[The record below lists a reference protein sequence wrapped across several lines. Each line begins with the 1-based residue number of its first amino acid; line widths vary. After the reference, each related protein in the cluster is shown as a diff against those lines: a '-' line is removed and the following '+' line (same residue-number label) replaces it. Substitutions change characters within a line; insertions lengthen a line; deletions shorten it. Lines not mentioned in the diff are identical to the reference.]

1 MDNLSLNI
9 KGKLVDLKKPKIM
22 GILNLSRDSFYDG
35 GKYSSKDKALKQ
47 TEKMFN
53 EGADIIDIGAFTSKP
68 GSVLLSAEKEKQ
80 ILFPILE
87 ALTNEFPE
95 SFFSID
101 TFRSEIA
108 KISIEIGASIIND
121 ISGGKFDKKMF
132 EVIAKN
138 KVPYVMMHMKGTPMT
153 MQLNPEYKNVVIDV
167 LNFFVNQIKIAQDIG
182 VTDIIIDPGFG
193 FGKSLNHNFEL
204 LKGLNLFKKISCP
217 ILIGLS
223 RKSMIYNILNGNPNK
238 SLNGTTILNTFA
250 LINGANIIRV
260 HDVKEAKECITLCEY
275 LY

>member
-1 MDNLSLNI
+1 
-9 KGKLVDLKKPKIM
+9 M
-22 GILNLSRDSFYDG
+22 GILNLSKDSFYDG

-47 TEKMFN
+47 TEKMLN

-68 GSVLLSAEKEKQ
+68 GSKLFSAEKEKQ

-87 ALTNEFPE
+87 VLINNFPE
-95 SFFSID
+95 KLFSID

-108 KISIEIGASIIND
+108 KNSIEIGASIIND
-121 ISGGKFDKKMF
+121 ISGGKFDKNMF
-132 EVIAKN
+132 EIIAKH
-138 KVPYVMMHMKGTPMT
+138 KVPYVMMHMKGTPKT
-153 MQLNPEYKNVVIDV
+153 MQLNPKYKNVVIDV
-167 LNFFVNQIKIAQDIG
+167 LNFFVKQIKIAQNIG

-193 FGKSLNHNFEL
+193 FGKSLNHNFDL
-204 LKGLNLFKKISCP
+204 LKGLNLFKKINYP

-223 RKSMIYNILNGNPNK
+223 RKSMIYNILNGNPNQ

>member
-1 MDNLSLNI
+1 MHNLSLNI
-9 KGKLVDLKKPKIM
+9 KGKLIDLKKPKIM
-22 GILNLSRDSFYDG
+22 GILNLSKDSFYDG
-35 GKYSSKDKALKQ
+35 GMYSSKDKALKQ
-47 TEKMFN
+47 TEKMLN

-68 GSVLLSAEKEKQ
+68 GSKLFSAEKEKQ

-87 ALTNEFPE
+87 VLINNFPE
-95 SFFSID
+95 KLFSID

-108 KISIEIGASIIND
+108 KNSIEIGASIIND
-121 ISGGKFDKKMF
+121 ISGGKFDKNMF
-132 EVIAKN
+132 EIIAKH
-138 KVPYVMMHMKGTPMT
+138 KVPYVMMHMKGTPKT
-153 MQLNPEYKNVVIDV
+153 MQLNPKYKNVVIDV
-167 LNFFVNQIKIAQDIG
+167 LNFFVKQIKIAQNIG

-193 FGKSLNHNFEL
+193 FGKSLNHNFDL
-204 LKGLNLFKKISCP
+204 LKGLNLFKKINYP

-223 RKSMIYNILNGNPNK
+223 RKSMIYNILNGNPNQ

>member
-1 MDNLSLNI
+1 MHNLSLNI
-9 KGKLVDLKKPKIM
+9 KGKLIDLKKPKIM
-22 GILNLSRDSFYDG
+22 GILNLSKDSFYDG

-47 TEKMFN
+47 TEKMLN

-68 GSVLLSAEKEKQ
+68 GSKLFSAEKEKQ

-87 ALTNEFPE
+87 ILINNFPE
-95 SFFSID
+95 KLFSID

-108 KISIEIGASIIND
+108 KNSIEIGASIIND
-121 ISGGKFDKKMF
+121 ISGGKFDKNMF
-132 EVIAKN
+132 EIIAKH
-138 KVPYVMMHMKGTPMT
+138 KVPYVMMHMKGTPKT
-153 MQLNPEYKNVVIDV
+153 MQLNPKYKNVVIDV
-167 LNFFVNQIKIAQDIG
+167 LNFFVKQIKIAQNIG

-193 FGKSLNHNFEL
+193 FGKSLNHNFDL
-204 LKGLNLFKKISCP
+204 LKGLNLFKKINYP

-223 RKSMIYNILNGNPNK
+223 RKSMIYNILNGNPNQ

>member
-1 MDNLSLNI
+1 LHNLSLNI
-9 KGKLVDLKKPKIM
+9 KGKLIDLKKPKIM
-22 GILNLSRDSFYDG
+22 GILNLSKDSFYDG

-47 TEKMFN
+47 TEKMLN

-68 GSVLLSAEKEKQ
+68 GSKLFSAEKEKQ

-87 ALTNEFPE
+87 ILINNFPE
-95 SFFSID
+95 KLFSID

-108 KISIEIGASIIND
+108 KNSIEIGASIIND
-121 ISGGKFDKKMF
+121 ISGGKFDKNMF
-132 EVIAKN
+132 EIIAKH
-138 KVPYVMMHMKGTPMT
+138 KVPYVMMHMKGTPKT
-153 MQLNPEYKNVVIDV
+153 MQLNPKYKNVVIDV
-167 LNFFVNQIKIAQDIG
+167 LNFFVKQIKIAQNIG

-193 FGKSLNHNFEL
+193 FGKSLNHNFDL
-204 LKGLNLFKKISCP
+204 LKGLNLFKKINYP

-223 RKSMIYNILNGNPNK
+223 RKSMIYNILNGNPNQ

>member
-1 MDNLSLNI
+1 MHNLSLNI
-9 KGKLVDLKKPKIM
+9 KGKLIDLKKPKIM
-22 GILNLSRDSFYDG
+22 GILNLSKDSFYDG
-35 GKYSSKDKALKQ
+35 GMYSSKDKALKQ
-47 TEKMFN
+47 TEKMLN

-68 GSVLLSAEKEKQ
+68 GSKLFSAEKEKQ

-87 ALTNEFPE
+87 VLINNFPE
-95 SFFSID
+95 KLFSID

-108 KISIEIGASIIND
+108 KNSIEIGVSIIND

-138 KVPYVMMHMKGTPMT
+138 KVPYVMMHMKGTPKT

-167 LNFFVNQIKIAQDIG
+167 LNFFVKQIKIAQNIG

-193 FGKSLNHNFEL
+193 FGKSLNHNFDL
-204 LKGLNLFKKISCP
+204 LKGLNLFKKINYP

-223 RKSMIYNILNGNPNK
+223 RKSMIYNILNGNPNQ

>member
-1 MDNLSLNI
+1 LDNLSLNI

-167 LNFFVNQIKIAQDIG
+167 LNFFVKQVKIAQDIG

-193 FGKSLNHNFEL
+193 FGKSLDHNFEL

>member
-1 MDNLSLNI
+1 MHNLSLNI
-9 KGKLVDLKKPKIM
+9 KGKLIDLKKPKIM
-22 GILNLSRDSFYDG
+22 GILNLSKDSFYDG
-35 GKYSSKDKALKQ
+35 GKYSSKYKALKQ
-47 TEKMFN
+47 TEKMLN

-68 GSVLLSAEKEKQ
+68 GSKLFSVEKEKQ

-87 ALTNEFPE
+87 ILINNFPE
-95 SFFSID
+95 KLFSID

-108 KISIEIGASIIND
+108 KNSIEIGASIIND
-121 ISGGKFDKKMF
+121 ISGGKFDEKMF
-132 EVIAKN
+132 EVIAKH
-138 KVPYVMMHMKGTPMT
+138 KVPYVMMHMKGTPKT

-167 LNFFVNQIKIAQDIG
+167 LNFFVKQIKIAQDIG

-204 LKGLNLFKKISCP
+204 LKELNLFKKISCP

-223 RKSMIYNILNGNPNK
+223 RKSMIYNILNGNPNQ

>member
-1 MDNLSLNI
+1 MHNLSLNI
-9 KGKLVDLKKPKIM
+9 KGKLIDLKKPKIM
-22 GILNLSRDSFYDG
+22 GILNLSKDSFYDG

-47 TEKMFN
+47 TEKMLN

-68 GSVLLSAEKEKQ
+68 GSKLFSAEKEKQ

-87 ALTNEFPE
+87 VLINNFPE
-95 SFFSID
+95 KLFSID

-108 KISIEIGASIIND
+108 KNSIEIGASIIND
-121 ISGGKFDKKMF
+121 ISGGKFDKNMF
-132 EVIAKN
+132 EIIAKH
-138 KVPYVMMHMKGTPMT
+138 KVPYVMMHMKGTPKT
-153 MQLNPEYKNVVIDV
+153 MQLNPKYKNVVIDV
-167 LNFFVNQIKIAQDIG
+167 LNFFVKQIKIAQNIG

-193 FGKSLNHNFEL
+193 FGKSLNHNFDL
-204 LKGLNLFKKISCP
+204 LKGLNLFKKINYP

-223 RKSMIYNILNGNPNK
+223 RKSMIYNILNGNPNQ

>member
-1 MDNLSLNI
+1 MHNLSLNI
-9 KGKLVDLKKPKIM
+9 KGKLIDLKKPKIM
-22 GILNLSRDSFYDG
+22 GILNLSKDSFYDG

-47 TEKMFN
+47 TEKMLN

-68 GSVLLSAEKEKQ
+68 GSKLFSAEKEKQ

-87 ALTNEFPE
+87 ILINNFPE
-95 SFFSID
+95 KLFSID

-108 KISIEIGASIIND
+108 KNSIEIGASIIND
-121 ISGGKFDKKMF
+121 ISGGKFDKNMF
-132 EVIAKN
+132 EIIAKH
-138 KVPYVMMHMKGTPMT
+138 KVPYVMMHMKGTPKT

-223 RKSMIYNILNGNPNK
+223 RKSMIYNILNGNPNQ

>member
-1 MDNLSLNI
+1 MHNLSLNI
-9 KGKLVDLKKPKIM
+9 KGKLIDLKKPKIM

-167 LNFFVNQIKIAQDIG
+167 LNFFVKQVKIAQDIG

-193 FGKSLNHNFEL
+193 FGKSLDHNFEL

>member
-1 MDNLSLNI
+1 MHNLSLNI
-9 KGKLVDLKKPKIM
+9 KGKLIDLKKPKIM
-22 GILNLSRDSFYDG
+22 GILNLSKDSFYDG

-47 TEKMFN
+47 TEKMLN

-68 GSVLLSAEKEKQ
+68 GSKLFSAEKEKQ

-87 ALTNEFPE
+87 ILINNFPE
-95 SFFSID
+95 KLFSID

-108 KISIEIGASIIND
+108 KNSIEIGASIIND
-121 ISGGKFDKKMF
+121 ISGGKFDEKMF

-138 KVPYVMMHMKGTPMT
+138 KVPYVMMHMKGTPKT

-167 LNFFVNQIKIAQDIG
+167 LNFFVKQVKIAQEIG

-223 RKSMIYNILNGNPNK
+223 RKSMIYKILNGNPNQ

>member
-1 MDNLSLNI
+1 MHNLSLNI
-9 KGKLVDLKKPKIM
+9 KGKLIDLKKPKIM
-22 GILNLSRDSFYDG
+22 GILNLSKDSFYDG

-47 TEKMFN
+47 TEKMLN

-68 GSVLLSAEKEKQ
+68 GSKLFSAEKEKQ

-87 ALTNEFPE
+87 ILINNFPE
-95 SFFSID
+95 KLFSID

-108 KISIEIGASIIND
+108 KNSIEIGASIIND
-121 ISGGKFDKKMF
+121 ISGGKFDKNMF
-132 EVIAKN
+132 EIIAKH
-138 KVPYVMMHMKGTPMT
+138 KVPYVMMHMKGTPKT

-167 LNFFVNQIKIAQDIG
+167 LNFFVKQIKIAQNIG

-204 LKGLNLFKKISCP
+204 LKGLNLFKEINCP

-223 RKSMIYNILNGNPNK
+223 RKSMIYNILNGNPNQ

>member
-1 MDNLSLNI
+1 MHNLSLNI
-9 KGKLVDLKKPKIM
+9 KGKLIDLKKPKIM
-22 GILNLSRDSFYDG
+22 GILNLSKDSFYDG

-47 TEKMFN
+47 TEKMLN

-68 GSVLLSAEKEKQ
+68 GSKLFSVEKEKQ

-87 ALTNEFPE
+87 ILINNFPE
-95 SFFSID
+95 NLFSID

-108 KISIEIGASIIND
+108 KNSIEIGASIIND

-138 KVPYVMMHMKGTPMT
+138 KVPYVMMHMKGTPKT
-153 MQLNPEYKNVVIDV
+153 MQLNPEYKNVVVDV
-167 LNFFVNQIKIAQDIG
+167 LNFFVKQIKIAQDIG

-204 LKGLNLFKKISCP
+204 LKELNLFKKINCP

-223 RKSMIYNILNGNPNK
+223 RKSMIYKILNGNPNQ

>member
-1 MDNLSLNI
+1 
-9 KGKLVDLKKPKIM
+9 M

-167 LNFFVNQIKIAQDIG
+167 LNFFVKQVKIAQDIG

-193 FGKSLNHNFEL
+193 FGKSLDHNFEL

>member
-1 MDNLSLNI
+1 MHNLSLNI
-9 KGKLVDLKKPKIM
+9 KGKLIDLKKPKIM
-22 GILNLSRDSFYDG
+22 GILNLSKDSFYDG
-35 GKYSSKDKALKQ
+35 GMYSSKDKALKQ
-47 TEKMFN
+47 TEKMLN

-68 GSVLLSAEKEKQ
+68 GSKLFSAEKEKQ

-87 ALTNEFPE
+87 ILINNFPE
-95 SFFSID
+95 KLFSID

-108 KISIEIGASIIND
+108 KNSIEIGASIIND
-121 ISGGKFDKKMF
+121 ISGGKFDKNMF
-132 EVIAKN
+132 EIIAKH
-138 KVPYVMMHMKGTPMT
+138 KVPYVMMHMKGTPKT
-153 MQLNPEYKNVVIDV
+153 MQLNPKYKNVVIDV
-167 LNFFVNQIKIAQDIG
+167 LNFFVKQIKIAQNIG

-193 FGKSLNHNFEL
+193 FGKSLNHNFDL
-204 LKGLNLFKKISCP
+204 LKGLNLFKKINYP

-223 RKSMIYNILNGNPNK
+223 RKSMIYNILNGNPNQ

>member
-1 MDNLSLNI
+1 MHNLSLNI
-9 KGKLVDLKKPKIM
+9 KGKLIDLKKPKIM
-22 GILNLSRDSFYDG
+22 CILNLSKDSFYDG

-47 TEKMFN
+47 TEKMLN

-68 GSVLLSAEKEKQ
+68 GSKLFSAEKEKQ

-87 ALTNEFPE
+87 VLINNFPE
-95 SFFSID
+95 KLFSID

-108 KISIEIGASIIND
+108 KNSIEIGASIIND
-121 ISGGKFDKKMF
+121 ISGGKFDKNMF
-132 EVIAKN
+132 EIIAKH
-138 KVPYVMMHMKGTPMT
+138 KVPYVMMHMKGTPKT
-153 MQLNPEYKNVVIDV
+153 MQLNPKYKNVVIDV
-167 LNFFVNQIKIAQDIG
+167 LNFFVKQIKIAQNIG

-193 FGKSLNHNFEL
+193 FGKSLNHNFDL
-204 LKGLNLFKKISCP
+204 LKGLNLFKKINYP

-223 RKSMIYNILNGNPNK
+223 RKSMIYNILNGNPNQ